1 MKTPCEVFVWYL
13 LPGIRQ
19 ELAKSMVKEYKLSQ
33 VQVAEK
39 LGVTEAA
46 VSQYLSGKR
55 GEITLTTELKAE
67 IDRSAGLIIEGDERT
82 TVSELCRI
90 CSLVKDSD
98 FMAELYEKH
107 TGLKL
112 E

>member
-1 MKTPCEVFVWYL
+1 
-13 LPGIRQ
+13 
-19 ELAKSMVKEYKLSQ
+19 MVKEHKLSQ

-55 GEITLTTELKAE
+55 GEITLTPELEKE
-67 IDRSAGLIIEGDERT
+67 ISKSAGLIIEGDEKT
-82 TVSELCRI
+82 TVAELCRI

-98 FMAELYEKH
+98 SMAEL
-107 TGLKL
+107 
-112 E
+112 